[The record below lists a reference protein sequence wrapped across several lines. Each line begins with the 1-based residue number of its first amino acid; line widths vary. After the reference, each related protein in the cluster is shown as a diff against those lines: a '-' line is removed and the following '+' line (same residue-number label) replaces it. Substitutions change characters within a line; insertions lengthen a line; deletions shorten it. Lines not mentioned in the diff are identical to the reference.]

1 MLENMD
7 IQEMLESVVD
17 EDYREDDIFSCEVLD
32 CDNSYGEHR

>member
-17 EDYREDDIFSCEVLD
+17 EDYREDDIFSC
-32 CDNSYGEHR
+32 DNSYGEHR